1 MLKCL
6 LWEKTEEG
14 NENNTHSEMNDKVD
28 FVSVPLSE
36 NNLQISE
43 DTNKVPQELVDLR
56 SRIEFKGNIRLFN
69 FFGLVRVLSNLIISL
84 EINYLHKS
92 MLLYK

>member
-36 NNLQISE
+36 NNLQVSE

-56 SRIEFKGNIRLFN
+56 SRIEFKGNIRL
-69 FFGLVRVLSNLIISL
+69 SNSK
-84 EINYLHKS
+84 KS
-92 MLLYK
+92 YNIFRNQLPSQEYVTI